1 MAYVRE
7 VTKTLTVTTGST
19 SNNGNSTEDLNG
31 LIQSVYISVSKST
44 MPEVAIVSAD
54 STARSILTVA
64 DPSTLGAWYYPRAL
78 ENDTTGGTLPSSGGT
93 KIPLNN
99 ELFKV
104 TAQSSSGI
112 SGTVT
117 VTVSVV

>member
-31 LIQSVYISVSKST
+31 LIQSVYVSASKST
-44 MPEVAIVSAD
+44 MPEVAIVSAG
-54 STARSILTVA
+54 STAKSILTVN
-64 DPSTLGAWYYPRAL
+64 PSTLGAWYYPRAL
-78 ENDTTGGTLPSSGGT
+78 AQGATGGTLGSSGGA

-99 ELFKV
+99 EYFKV

-112 SGTVT
+112 GGTVT
-117 VTVSVV
+117 VTISVV